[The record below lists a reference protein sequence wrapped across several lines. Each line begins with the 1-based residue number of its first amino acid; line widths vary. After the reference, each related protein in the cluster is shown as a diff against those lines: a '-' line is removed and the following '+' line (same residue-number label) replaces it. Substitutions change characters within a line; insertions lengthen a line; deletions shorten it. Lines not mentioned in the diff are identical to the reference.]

1 MKLSEDLVKK
11 LQKKYDPST
20 MVKLRFKGNDVAFKT
35 DKDGNAVQLF
45 VGKENADGIIKGFRY
60 IRTFLQDKNGSTIK
74 DHWDLKGKST

>member
-11 LQKKYDPST
+11 LQKKYEPST
-20 MVKLRFKGNDVAFKT
+20 MVNLRYKGNDIAFKT

-45 VGKENADGIIKGFRY
+45 VGKKNDDGMIKGHRY
-60 IRTFLQDKNGSTIK
+60 IRTLLQDKNGVIIK